1 VLLDQVNRLRKE
13 GLGPHEAVVA
23 AGRDRMRPILMTAST
38 TIIGLLPLALGGS
51 RVGGLFYFPLALTV
65 MGGLVSSAFLTLIAL
80 PTIDLTV
87 EAFAGWLR
95 TIWQRSAPR
104 ARAPRPSQPVSA
116 ATEPTNA

>member
-1 VLLDQVNRLRKE
+1 
-13 GLGPHEAVVA
+13 
-23 AGRDRMRPILMTAST
+23 MTAST

-87 EAFAGWLR
+87 EGFAGWLR
-95 TIWQRSAPR
+95 TVWQRSAPK
-104 ARAPRPSQPVSA
+104 ARVPAAPESVSA
-116 ATEPTNA
+116 ATEPTTA